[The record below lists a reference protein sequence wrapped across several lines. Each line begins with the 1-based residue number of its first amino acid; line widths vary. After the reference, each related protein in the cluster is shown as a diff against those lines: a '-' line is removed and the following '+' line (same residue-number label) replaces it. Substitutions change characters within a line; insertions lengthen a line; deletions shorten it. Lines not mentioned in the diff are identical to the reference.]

1 MIMFWFFSIAMV
13 VVALVFIIR
22 PLHFSVNQNDI
33 DRTAQNVSITKE
45 RLNELEVELEQAAI
59 SQAEYE
65 QTKQELEQSL
75 LNDVVEEELGNINQV
90 NNQSYDRVMRFI
102 LMFSVPALAVSLY
115 MFLGQPELIASSKK
129 QTDISAHKSSN
140 GASNS
145 NLGTVAELV
154 EKLAARLKN
163 QPNNAE
169 GWFMLGRS
177 YMSLKRYKEAVVALE
192 KTNQLVPD
200 NPTIMLRYADALTMS
215 RGGKISGKPFALI
228 KKAIEMKPDDP
239 AGLWLIGMG
248 YAEQGEYK
256 KAISYWNL
264 LLPLLQDEQ
273 SENEVKNMIR
283 QAKRKSASDF
293 SDSSIS
299 IATAESKTMVVKQKI
314 TGRLQVRVRLDKRL
328 YKEVSKDDTVFIF
341 AKAISGSSMPLAVVR
356 KQVKDLPLEVTLD
369 DSMAM
374 MPTMKLS
381 SFKQVQI
388 IARVSKSGSAKAQ
401 SGDLQSEVSIASAGQ
416 KNKVELNINK
426 LLP

>member
-215 RGGKISGKPFALI
+215 RGGVV
-228 KKAIEMKPDDP
+228 
-239 AGLWLIGMG
+239 
-248 YAEQGEYK
+248 
-256 KAISYWNL
+256 NL
-264 LLPLLQDEQ
+264 L
-273 SENEVKNMIR
+273 R
-283 QAKRKSASDF
+283 
-293 SDSSIS
+293 
-299 IATAESKTMVVKQKI
+299 
-314 TGRLQVRVRLDKRL
+314 
-328 YKEVSKDDTVFIF
+328 
-341 AKAISGSSMPLAVVR
+341 
-356 KQVKDLPLEVTLD
+356 
-369 DSMAM
+369 
-374 MPTMKLS
+374 
-381 SFKQVQI
+381 
-388 IARVSKSGSAKAQ
+388 
-401 SGDLQSEVSIASAGQ
+401 
-416 KNKVELNINK
+416 
-426 LLP
+426 